1 MPQLYRDPTFEKVS
15 ALEVRERG
23 LAMSDIEVAIEVK
36 TRTQKALLVTDGQVE
51 CWIPRS
57 QISDYVGDEDS
68 PETIFISEWLANEKG
83 LI

>member
-1 MPQLYRDPTFEKVS
+1 MPE
-15 ALEVRERG
+15 
-23 LAMSDIEVAIEVK
+23 IEIAIEVK
-36 TRTQKALLVTDGQVE
+36 ARTDKALLVSDGTTE

-68 PETIFISEWLANEKG
+68 PETIFISEWLATEKG

>member
-1 MPQLYRDPTFEKVS
+1 MDDIEIAV
-15 ALEVRERG
+15 EVR
-23 LAMSDIEVAIEVK
+23 AK
-36 TRTQKALLVTDGQVE
+36 TSMALKVFDGKTE

-68 PETIFISEWLANEKG
+68 PETIFISEWLACEKG